1 MVRPVAGDLPE
12 QVKNNQSVNTAA
24 GNGGQKMSQ
33 YSWFTVYLESAAKG
47 EEFFE
52 RIGVILSQA
61 QNGLKFID
69 PIAGAGFDISP
80 DVCKKL
86 SMCFVLELAGDL
98 VLTFDKAKGTL
109 AEVVGSRD
117 QEIIDPC
124 CIVLFVFSESDL
136 QGILELC
143 EITTAVLEIFLVA

>member
-1 MVRPVAGDLPE
+1 
-12 QVKNNQSVNTAA
+12 
-24 GNGGQKMSQ
+24 
-33 YSWFTVYLESAAKG
+33 
-47 EEFFE
+47 
-52 RIGVILSQA
+52 
-61 QNGLKFID
+61 
-69 PIAGAGFDISP
+69 
-80 DVCKKL
+80 
-86 SMCFVLELAGDL
+86 MCFVLELAGDL